1 MRGRAQFVFDFE
13 APLKTVGGDKG
24 FAVEILVRAVVGSSL
39 VCSGSRVASLRSQ
52 GDFLSEADEDVGK
65 IAAMLVDATPS
76 AANLSAI
83 QKAQSRC

>member
-1 MRGRAQFVFDFE
+1 
-13 APLKTVGGDKG
+13 
-24 FAVEILVRAVVGSSL
+24 
-39 VCSGSRVASLRSQ
+39 VASLRSQ
-52 GDFLSEADEDVGK
+52 GDFLSEADEDVAK